1 MPLFAFKAADGAG
14 NLVEGQ
20 LEAADEAAVIL
31 HLQQLGQFPL
41 EANPIRG
48 GRLQVPRLFGRG
60 RVRPK
65 DVTIFIRQL
74 AILLTAGQPLER
86 ALMTMAGKAGAPG
99 RGGGAVGRLAQPILD
114 SVRAGHSLSAALD
127 AGGPVFPRLA
137 INMVRAGETSGTL
150 AVVLDRLAD
159 LRERSDKIRDTVTS
173 AMLYPVLLVVVA
185 IASIALLLTY
195 VVPQFETVFR
205 DAGADLPVPTAIVV
219 ALGRFLQGWG
229 WLLLLAM
236 VAGVLL
242 LRQIL
247 TLQGPR
253 LAWDRALLRLPV
265 VGSLLRTLV
274 TARFCR
280 TLSTLAGN
288 GVDLPNALV
297 LSRDVVPNRA
307 VAEALDTVVTGV
319 RQGRGL
325 SAPLAET
332 RLFPDFAVQML
343 TVGEETGRI
352 DLTAGHVADAY
363 EQELETSV
371 KRLVSLLEPILII
384 VLGLAVGGIVMSIL
398 MAILSINDLA
408 V

>member
-20 LEAADEAAVIL
+20 LEAADEAAVIR

-41 EANPIRG
+41 EATPVRG
-48 GRLQVPRLFGRG
+48 ARAQARSALGRG
-60 RVRPK
+60 RVRAK
-65 DVTIFIRQL
+65 EVTTFLRQL

-86 ALMTMAGKAGAPG
+86 ALMTMAGTTAGK
-99 RGGGAVGRLAQPILD
+99 RGGAVARLAQPILD
-114 SVRAGHSLSAALD
+114 SVRGGHSLSAAVD
-127 AGGPVFPRLA
+127 ALAFPRLA
-137 INMVRAGETSGTL
+137 VNMIRAGETSGKL
-150 AVVLDRLAD
+150 AKVLDRLAD
-159 LRERSDKIRDTVTS
+159 LRERSEKIRTTVTS
-173 AMLYPVLLVVVA
+173 AMLYPVLLVIVA
-185 IASIALLLTY
+185 LGSIALLLTF

-205 DAGADLPVPTAIVV
+205 DAGAELPVSTAIVV

-229 WLLLLAM
+229 WLVLLAIL
-236 VAGVLL
+236 AGLLL
-242 LRQIL
+242 LRQAL
-247 TLQGPR
+247 TLSGPR
-253 LAWDRALLRLPV
+253 LAWDRMLLRLPV
-265 VGSLLRTLV
+265 LGGLLRILV

-280 TLSTLAGN
+280 TLATLAGN
-288 GVDLPNALV
+288 GVDLPNALM

-325 SAPLAET
+325 SEPLAAT
-332 RLFPDFAVQML
+332 GLFPDFAVQML
-343 TVGEETGRI
+343 KVGEETGRI

-371 KRLVSLLEPILII
+371 KRLVGLLEPTLII

-398 MAILSINDLA
+398 TAILSINDLA
-408 V
+408 L

>member
-41 EANPIRG
+41 EATPVRG
-48 GRLQVPRLFGRG
+48 ARPQARRLFG

-65 DVTIFIRQL
+65 EVTTFIRQL

-86 ALMTMAGKAGAPG
+86 ALVTMAGRAGTPG
-99 RGGGAVGRLAQPILD
+99 RRSGTIGRLAQPILD

-127 AGGPVFPRLA
+127 ACGPVFPRIA

-185 IASIALLLTY
+185 VGSIALLLTY

-205 DAGADLPVPTAIVV
+205 DAGAELPVPTAIVV

-229 WLLLLAM
+229 WLLLLAA
-236 VAGVLL
+236 VAGVML
-242 LRQIL
+242 LRQAL
-247 TLQGPR
+247 ALHGPR
-253 LAWDRALLRLPV
+253 LAWDRRCCTCRSWRRCCALW
-265 VGSLLRTLV
+265 
-274 TARFCR
+274 
-280 TLSTLAGN
+280 
-288 GVDLPNALV
+288 
-297 LSRDVVPNRA
+297 
-307 VAEALDTVVTGV
+307 
-319 RQGRGL
+319 
-325 SAPLAET
+325 
-332 RLFPDFAVQML
+332 
-343 TVGEETGRI
+343 
-352 DLTAGHVADAY
+352 
-363 EQELETSV
+363 
-371 KRLVSLLEPILII
+371 
-384 VLGLAVGGIVMSIL
+384 
-398 MAILSINDLA
+398 
-408 V
+408 

>member
-20 LEAADEAAVIL
+20 LEAVDEAAVIR

-41 EANPIRG
+41 ETTPVRRARA
-48 GRLQVPRLFGRG
+48 QPRRG
-60 RVRPK
+60 RVRAK
-65 DVTIFIRQL
+65 EVTTFLRQL

-86 ALMTMAGKAGAPG
+86 ALMTMAGPAGAPG
-99 RGGGAVGRLAQPILD
+99 RRGSAVARLAQPILD
-114 SVRAGHSLSAALD
+114 SVRGGHSLSAAVD
-127 AGGPVFPRLA
+127 ALAFPRLA
-137 INMVRAGETSGTL
+137 VNMIRAGETSGRL
-150 AVVLDRLAD
+150 AQVLDRLAD
-159 LRERSDKIRDTVTS
+159 LRERSEKIRTTVAS
-173 AMLYPVLLVVVA
+173 AMLYPVLLVIVA
-185 IASIALLLTY
+185 LASIALLLTF

-205 DAGADLPVPTAIVV
+205 DAGAELPVSTAIVV

-229 WLLLLAM
+229 WLLLLAAL
-236 VAGVLL
+236 AGLLL
-242 LRQIL
+242 LRQ
-247 TLQGPR
+247 TLALSGPR
-253 LAWDRALLRLPV
+253 LAWDRMLLRLPV
-265 VGSLLRTLV
+265 LGGLLRILV

-280 TLSTLAGN
+280 TLATLAGN
-288 GVDLPNALV
+288 GVDLPNALM

-325 SAPLAET
+325 SEPLAAT
-332 RLFPDFAVQML
+332 GLFPDFAVQML
-343 TVGEETGRI
+343 KVGEETGRI

-371 KRLVSLLEPILII
+371 KRLVGLLEPVLII

-398 MAILSINDLA
+398 TAILSINDLA
-408 V
+408 L